1 MIAGQQAP
9 PVANPPAQQ
18 PPVYTDDRHESPN
31 LPNGYWALHRVILTY
46 VHSMGTPDGGPMPSH
61 NKARRVFEL
70 VAKDRLNSKEGLL
83 HILQVI
89 AENPNNNAILRE
101 ADLIFADIRNKG
113 IRDADLDEY
122 SFFESW
128 GCCII
133 CYFFSSDGLILEREP
148 PRDPRDSGSSAAQY
162 KCMLKQATPRKCLRK
177 VG

>member
-1 MIAGQQAP
+1 
-9 PVANPPAQQ
+9 
-18 PPVYTDDRHESPN
+18 
-31 LPNGYWALHRVILTY
+31 
-46 VHSMGTPDGGPMPSH
+46 MGTPDGGPMPSH

-122 SFFESW
+122 SFFES
-128 GCCII
+128 
-133 CYFFSSDGLILEREP
+133 
-148 PRDPRDSGSSAAQY
+148 
-162 KCMLKQATPRKCLRK
+162 
-177 VG
+177 

>member
-46 VHSMGTPDGGPMPSH
+46 VHSMGTPDGGPMSSH

-122 SFFESW
+122 SFFKS
-128 GCCII
+128 
-133 CYFFSSDGLILEREP
+133 
-148 PRDPRDSGSSAAQY
+148 
-162 KCMLKQATPRKCLRK
+162 
-177 VG
+177 

>member
-1 MIAGQQAP
+1 MIVGQQAP

-122 SFFESW
+122 SFFES
-128 GCCII
+128 
-133 CYFFSSDGLILEREP
+133 
-148 PRDPRDSGSSAAQY
+148 
-162 KCMLKQATPRKCLRK
+162 
-177 VG
+177 

>member
-70 VAKDRLNSKEGLL
+70 VAKDRWNSKEGLL

-133 CYFFSSDGLILEREP
+133 CYLFSSDGLIWEREP